1 MSSPGDF
8 YGWQVQAKLIEKP
21 FNFNFFNI
29 LLLSDMSFMPALTAW
44 DIKQEGVRIWKCF
57 AELWDTIMCSKREPY
72 DLEVW

>member
-29 LLLSDMSFMPALTAW
+29 LLLSDMSSMPALTAW
-44 DIKQEGVRIWKCF
+44 DIKQEGVRI
-57 AELWDTIMCSKREPY
+57 
-72 DLEVW
+72 